1 MLFRPQGDGF
11 RLLETVFVVI
21 GTLVGAIIIITFAT
35 TKSDTEDTTVK
46 VVENKPVEENV
57 QPVAEVKVAENNTAT
72 DNNSEENSLIS
83 GEKISQVNCILCHG
97 AGVMGA
103 PKIGDAAQWEA
114 RIAQGKDKLIDHAIK
129 GINMMPAKGGNAAL
143 SDEEVAAA
151 VIWMANQSGGSL

>member
-1 MLFRPQGDGF
+1 MSKQSELKS
-11 RLLETVFVVI
+11 LLETIFVVI

-57 QPVAEVKVAENNTAT
+57 QPVAEVKVAENNSTT

>member
-1 MLFRPQGDGF
+1 MSKQSGIKS
-11 RLLETVFVVI
+11 LLETVFVVV

-35 TKSDTEDTTVK
+35 TKSKTVDEPAK
-46 VVENKPVEENV
+46 VVEKTQVEEKV
-57 QPVAEVKVAENNTAT
+57 QPVAQVKVADNSAPQENAI
-72 DNNSEENSLIS
+72 IS

-103 PKIGDAAQWEA
+103 PKIGDATQWEA
-114 RIAQGKDKLIDHAIK
+114 RIDQGKEKLINHAIQ

-151 VIWMANQSGGSL
+151 VIWMANESGGSL

>member
-1 MLFRPQGDGF
+1 MSKQSELRS
-11 RLLETVFVVI
+11 LLETVFVVI

-57 QPVAEVKVAENNTAT
+57 QTVAEVKVAENNTAT

-143 SDEEVAAA
+143 SDDEVAAA

>member
-1 MLFRPQGDGF
+1 MSKQSGIKS
-11 RLLETVFVVI
+11 LLETVFVVI

-35 TKSDTEDTTVK
+35 TKSKTVDEPAK
-46 VVENKPVEENV
+46 VVEKTQVEEKV
-57 QPVAEVKVAENNTAT
+57 QPVAQVKVADNSAPQENAI
-72 DNNSEENSLIS
+72 IS

-103 PKIGDAAQWEA
+103 PKIGDATQWEA
-114 RIAQGKDKLIDHAIK
+114 RIAQGKEKLINHAIQ

-151 VIWMANQSGGSL
+151 VIWMANESGASL

>member
-1 MLFRPQGDGF
+1 MSKQSELRSV
-11 RLLETVFVVI
+11 LETVFVVI
-21 GTLVGAIIIITFAT
+21 GTLVGAIIIITFAK
-35 TKSDTEDTTVK
+35 TKSDSEDTSVN

-57 QPVAEVKVAENNTAT
+57 QPVAEVKIAESSTPT
-72 DNNSEENSLIS
+72 DNNSQENSLIS

-97 AGVMGA
+97 SGVMGA

-114 RIAQGKDKLIDHAIK
+114 RIAQGKDKLIEHAIK

>member
-1 MLFRPQGDGF
+1 MSKQSELRS
-11 RLLETVFVVI
+11 LLETVFVVI

-57 QPVAEVKVAENNTAT
+57 QPVAEVKLAENNTAT

>member
-1 MLFRPQGDGF
+1 MSKQSGIKS
-11 RLLETVFVVI
+11 LLETVFVVI

-35 TKSDTEDTTVK
+35 TKSKTVDEPAK
-46 VVENKPVEENV
+46 VVEKTQVEEKV
-57 QPVAEVKVAENNTAT
+57 QPVAQVKVADNSAPQENAI
-72 DNNSEENSLIS
+72 IS

-103 PKIGDAAQWEA
+103 PKIGDATQWEA
-114 RIAQGKDKLIDHAIK
+114 RIAQGKEKLVNHAIQ

-151 VIWMANQSGGSL
+151 VIWMANESGGSL

>member
-1 MLFRPQGDGF
+1 MSKQSELRS
-11 RLLETVFVVI
+11 LLETVFVVI
-21 GTLVGAIIIITFAT
+21 GTFVGAIIIITFAT

-57 QPVAEVKVAENNTAT
+57 QPVAEVKVAEKNTAT

>member
-1 MLFRPQGDGF
+1 MSKQSGIKS
-11 RLLETVFVVI
+11 LLETVFVVV

-35 TKSDTEDTTVK
+35 TKSKTVDEPSK
-46 VVENKPVEENV
+46 VVEKTQVEEKV
-57 QPVAEVKVAENNTAT
+57 QPVAQVKVA
-72 DNNSEENSLIS
+72 DNAAPQQNAIIS

-103 PKIGDAAQWEA
+103 PKIGDATQWEA
-114 RIAQGKDKLIDHAIK
+114 RIAQGKEKLINHAIQ

-151 VIWMANQSGGSL
+151 VIWMANESGGSL

>member
-1 MLFRPQGDGF
+1 MSKQSELRS
-11 RLLETVFVVI
+11 LLETVFVVI
-21 GTLVGAIIIITFAT
+21 GTFVGAIIIITFAT
-35 TKSDTEDTTVK
+35 TKSDPVDEPAKVAEEDQ
-46 VVENKPVEENV
+46 VEVNV
-57 QPVAEVKVAENNTAT
+57 QPVAEVKVAQNKTTT
-72 DNNSEENSLIS
+72 DNSSEKGTLIS

-103 PKIGDAAQWEA
+103 PKIGDAVQWEA
-114 RIAQGKDKLIDHAIK
+114 RIAQGKDKLVDHAIK

>member
-1 MLFRPQGDGF
+1 MSKQSELRS
-11 RLLETVFVVI
+11 LLETVFVVI

-35 TKSDTEDTTVK
+35 TKSDTEDTTTVK

-143 SDEEVAAA
+143 SDDEVAAA

>member
-1 MLFRPQGDGF
+1 MSKQSELRS
-11 RLLETVFVVI
+11 LLETIFVVI

>member
-1 MLFRPQGDGF
+1 MSKQSELRS
-11 RLLETVFVVI
+11 LLETVFVVI

-35 TKSDTEDTTVK
+35 TKSDTEDSTVK

>member
-1 MLFRPQGDGF
+1 MSKQSELRSV
-11 RLLETVFVVI
+11 LEKVFVVI

-35 TKSDTEDTTVK
+35 TKSDSEDTSVN

-57 QPVAEVKVAENNTAT
+57 QPVAEVKIAESSTPT
-72 DNNSEENSLIS
+72 DNNSQENSLIS

-97 AGVMGA
+97 SGVMGA

-114 RIAQGKDKLIDHAIK
+114 RIAQGKDKLIEHAIK

>member
-1 MLFRPQGDGF
+1 MSKQSELRS
-11 RLLETVFVVI
+11 LLETVFVVI
-21 GTLVGAIIIITFAT
+21 GTFVGAIIIITFAT
-35 TKSDTEDTTVK
+35 TKSDPVDEPAKVAEEDQ
-46 VVENKPVEENV
+46 VEVNV
-57 QPVAEVKVAENNTAT
+57 QPVAEVKVAQNKTTT
-72 DNNSEENSLIS
+72 DNSSEKGTLIS

-114 RIAQGKDKLIDHAIK
+114 RIAQGKVKLIDHAIK

>member
-1 MLFRPQGDGF
+1 MSKHSELKS
-11 RLLETVFVVI
+11 LLETVFVVI

-46 VVENKPVEENV
+46 VVENKPGEENV

>member
-1 MLFRPQGDGF
+1 MSKQSELRS
-11 RLLETVFVVI
+11 LLETVFVVI
-21 GTLVGAIIIITFAT
+21 GTFVGAIIIITFAT

-57 QPVAEVKVAENNTAT
+57 QPVAEVKVAENNTPT
-72 DNNSEENSLIS
+72 DNNSQENSLIS

-114 RIAQGKDKLIDHAIK
+114 RIAQGKVKLIDHAIK

>member
-1 MLFRPQGDGF
+1 MSKQSELRSV
-11 RLLETVFVVI
+11 LETVFVVI

-35 TKSDTEDTTVK
+35 TKSDSEDTSVN

-57 QPVAEVKVAENNTAT
+57 QPVAEVKIAESSTPT
-72 DNNSEENSLIS
+72 DNNSQENSLIS

-97 AGVMGA
+97 SGVMGA

-114 RIAQGKDKLIDHAIK
+114 RIAQGKDKLIEHAIK

-143 SDEEVAAA
+143 SYEEVAAA

>member
-1 MLFRPQGDGF
+1 MSKQSELRS
-11 RLLETVFVVI
+11 LLETILVVI
-21 GTLVGAIIIITFAT
+21 GTFVGAIIIITLAS
-35 TKSDTEDTTVK
+35 TKSDSEDAPVN

-57 QPVAEVKVAENNTAT
+57 QPVAEVKVAEKNTSSS
-72 DNNSEENSLIS
+72 NNSQDNSLIS

-114 RIAQGKDKLIDHAIK
+114 RIAQGKETLVNNAIK
-129 GINMMPAKGGNAAL
+129 GIRMMPAKGGNAAL

>member
-1 MLFRPQGDGF
+1 MSKQSELKS
-11 RLLETVFVVI
+11 LLETIFVVI

>member
-1 MLFRPQGDGF
+1 MSKQSELRS
-11 RLLETVFVVI
+11 LLETVFVVI

-57 QPVAEVKVAENNTAT
+57 QPVAEVKVAENKTAT

-129 GINMMPAKGGNAAL
+129 GINMMPAKGRNAAL
-143 SDEEVAAA
+143 SHEEVAAA

>member
-1 MLFRPQGDGF
+1 MSKQSELRS
-11 RLLETVFVVI
+11 LLETVFVVI

-46 VVENKPVEENV
+46 AVENKPVEENV
-57 QPVAEVKVAENNTAT
+57 QPVAEVKVAENNTTT

>member
-1 MLFRPQGDGF
+1 MSKQSELRS
-11 RLLETVFVVI
+11 LLETVFVVI

-57 QPVAEVKVAENNTAT
+57 QPVAEVKVAENKTVT

>member
-1 MLFRPQGDGF
+1 MSKQSGIKS
-11 RLLETVFVVI
+11 LLETVFVVV

-35 TKSDTEDTTVK
+35 TKSKTVDEPAK
-46 VVENKPVEENV
+46 VVEKTQVEEKV
-57 QPVAEVKVAENNTAT
+57 QPVAQVKVADNIAPQENAI
-72 DNNSEENSLIS
+72 IS

-103 PKIGDAAQWEA
+103 PKIGDATQWEA
-114 RIAQGKDKLIDHAIK
+114 RIAQGKEKLINHAIQ

-151 VIWMANQSGGSL
+151 VIWMANESGGSL

>member
-1 MLFRPQGDGF
+1 MSKQSELRS
-11 RLLETVFVVI
+11 LLETVFVVI

-35 TKSDTEDTTVK
+35 TKSDTEDTTTVK

>member
-1 MLFRPQGDGF
+1 MSKQSELRS
-11 RLLETVFVVI
+11 LLETVFVVI

-35 TKSDTEDTTVK
+35 TKSDTEDSTVK

-72 DNNSEENSLIS
+72 DNNSEVNSLIS

>member
-1 MLFRPQGDGF
+1 MSKQSGIKS
-11 RLLETVFVVI
+11 LLETVFVVV

-35 TKSDTEDTTVK
+35 TKSKTVDEPAK
-46 VVENKPVEENV
+46 VVEKTQVEEKV
-57 QPVAEVKVAENNTAT
+57 QPVAQVKVAENSAPQ
-72 DNNSEENSLIS
+72 ENAIIS

-103 PKIGDAAQWEA
+103 PKIGDATQWEA
-114 RIAQGKDKLIDHAIK
+114 RIAQGKEKLINHAIQ

-151 VIWMANQSGGSL
+151 VIWMANESGASL

>member
-1 MLFRPQGDGF
+1 MSKQSELRS
-11 RLLETVFVVI
+11 LLETVFVVI

-57 QPVAEVKVAENNTAT
+57 QPVAEVKGAENNTAT

-103 PKIGDAAQWEA
+103 PKIGDVAQWEA

>member
-1 MLFRPQGDGF
+1 MSKQSELRS
-11 RLLETVFVVI
+11 LLETVFVVI
-21 GTLVGAIIIITFAT
+21 GTFVGAIIIITLAT
-35 TKSDTEDTTVK
+35 SKSDPVDESVK
-46 VVENKPVEENV
+46 VVEKTQVEENV
-57 QPVAEVKVAENNTAT
+57 QPVAEVKLAENNTPT
-72 DNNSEENSLIS
+72 DNNSQEKSLIS

-114 RIAQGKDKLIDHAIK
+114 RIAQGKVKLIDHAIK

>member
-1 MLFRPQGDGF
+1 MSKQSELRS
-11 RLLETVFVVI
+11 LLETVFVVI
-21 GTLVGAIIIITFAT
+21 GPLVGPIIIITFAT

>member
-1 MLFRPQGDGF
+1 MSKQSGIKS
-11 RLLETVFVVI
+11 LLETVFVVV

-35 TKSDTEDTTVK
+35 TKSKTVDEPAK
-46 VVENKPVEENV
+46 VVEKTQVEEKV
-57 QPVAEVKVAENNTAT
+57 QPVAQVKVADNAAPQENAI
-72 DNNSEENSLIS
+72 IS

-103 PKIGDAAQWEA
+103 PKIGDATQWEA
-114 RIAQGKDKLIDHAIK
+114 RIAQGKEKLINHAIQ

-151 VIWMANQSGGSL
+151 VIWMANESGGSL

>member
-1 MLFRPQGDGF
+1 MSKQSELKS
-11 RLLETVFVVI
+11 LLETIFVVI

-35 TKSDTEDTTVK
+35 TKSDTEDTAVK

-57 QPVAEVKVAENNTAT
+57 QPVAEVKVAENKTTT

>member
-1 MLFRPQGDGF
+1 MSKQSELRSV
-11 RLLETVFVVI
+11 LETVFVVI

-35 TKSDTEDTTVK
+35 TKSDPEDTSVN

-57 QPVAEVKVAENNTAT
+57 QPVAEVKVAESSNPS
-72 DNNSEENSLIS
+72 DNNSQENSLIS

-97 AGVMGA
+97 SGVMGA

-114 RIAQGKDKLIDHAIK
+114 RIAQGKDKLIEHAIK

>member
-1 MLFRPQGDGF
+1 MSKQSELKS
-11 RLLETVFVVI
+11 LLETIFVVI

-57 QPVAEVKVAENNTAT
+57 QPVAEVKVAENKTAT